1 MLPIITAL
9 AKGNWFFDDLYAYFS
24 SSRMLNRVQIGDAWP
39 NFNNFDTVKTLIIT
53 MGSLKRI

>member
-24 SSRMLNRVQIGDAWP
+24 SSRMLNRVQIGARGQ
-39 NFNNFDTVKTLIIT
+39 TLITSIQ
-53 MGSLKRI
+53 